1 MFNSTL
7 FCSQSVMTVERFS
20 LLKVNKGLNRLGT
33 RIVDKDHEETF
44 WCQRQCL
51 FKEHNSRFFI
61 LHSSAESTDT
71 ELILDWQ
78 IILGGQELNPGL
90 FSSELTLL
98 TSHRRDYF
106 LFHLVGKMKS
116 NEK

>member
-1 MFNSTL
+1 
-7 FCSQSVMTVERFS
+7 MTVERFS
-20 LLKVNKGLNRLGT
+20 LLKVNKGLNRPGT
-33 RIVDKDHEETF
+33 RIIDKDHEETF